1 MARRRKIALGLL
13 ALLVLGE
20 IGARVWGAA
29 LGGTGSLYDFIEIG
43 EERFKMQPGI
53 SVVVPERYGDIRY
66 RFNREGYRDVDHDLP
81 ARGDGR
87 RRIVWLGDSVSFGLG
102 VDQDRTFVALLQKE
116 LAARKEPR
124 DLVSLAIF
132 AYHLGNHL
140 DALRED
146 GLKHRPELVVV
157 QLYMND
163 FSIPVPAG
171 GGSGAATPA
180 RPPTLGQRLTALKN
194 RAVAKSALYLRLQ
207 QLAMRGSWVLL
218 HDLRRTRFPETLNDD
233 EPRDKAA
240 FLAAHP
246 DDRSIAAFQALTGIR
261 RTAAAAGART
271 FVWISPDET
280 QVFTDRFD
288 AINERVRRFCAAEGI
303 DFYDPLPA
311 LRAAPDRVDLF
322 HDGVHY
328 SAAGHALVAR
338 LLLADLTRRGLA

>member
-1 MARRRKIALGLL
+1 MSRRRRIVLGLL

-20 IGARVWGAA
+20 IGARLWGAV
-29 LGGTGSLYDFIEIG
+29 LGGTGSLYDFIELG
-43 EERFKMQPGI
+43 EDRFTMRPGI
-53 SVVVPERYGDIRY
+53 SVLVPERYGDIRY
-66 RFNREGYRDVDHDLP
+66 RFNREGYRDVDHDVP
-81 ARGDGR
+81 GRQDGR

-132 AYHLGNHL
+132 AYHLGNHR

-146 GLKHRPELVVV
+146 GLKYRPKLVVV

-171 GGSGAATPA
+171 DGSGAATPA

-194 RAVAKSALYLRLQ
+194 RAVSKSALYLRLQ
-207 QLAMRGSWVLL
+207 QLAMRASFVLL
-218 HDLRRTRFPETLNDD
+218 HDVRRTRFPRTLNDD

-246 DDRSIAAFQALTGIR
+246 DDRAIAAFQALSEIR

-280 QVFTDRFD
+280 QLWSDRFD
-288 AINERVRRFCAAEGI
+288 LVNERVRRFCASEGI
-303 DFYDPLPA
+303 GFYDPLPA
-311 LRAAPDRVDLF
+311 LRAAPDREELF

-338 LLLADLTRRGLA
+338 LLLAELTRRGLV

>member
-1 MARRRKIALGLL
+1 MSRRRRIFLGLL

-20 IGARVWGAA
+20 IGARVWGAV
-29 LGGTGSLYDFIEIG
+29 LGGTGSLYDFIELG
-43 EERFKMQPGI
+43 EGRFTMRPGI

-66 RFNREGYRDVDHDLP
+66 RFNREGYRDVDHAPP
-81 ARGDGR
+81 ADGR

-102 VDQDRTFVALLQKE
+102 VDQDRTFVALLQRE

-124 DLVSLAIF
+124 DVVSLAIF

-163 FSIPVPAG
+163 FSIPASDEG
-171 GGSGAATPA
+171 GKGAATPA
-180 RPPTLGQRLTALKN
+180 RPPTLGQRLSALKN
-194 RAVAKSALYLRLQ
+194 RAVSKSALYLRLQ
-207 QLAMRGSWVLL
+207 QLAMRASWVLL
-218 HDLRRTRFPETLNDD
+218 HDVRRTRFPETLNDA

-246 DDRSIAAFQALTGIR
+246 DDRSIAAFQVLTEIR
-261 RTAAAAGART
+261 RTAAATGART

-280 QVFTDRFD
+280 QLFTGRFD
-288 AINERVRRFCAAEGI
+288 AINERIRRFCAAEGI

-311 LRAAPDRVDLF
+311 LRAAPHRVELF

-328 SAAGHALVAR
+328 SLEGHALVAR
-338 LLLADLTRRGLA
+338 LLLAELTRRGLV